1 MVCGGT
7 CQGGGVCKRRTS
19 EGRCYQHS
27 RPGDRSLSGSP
38 RSIIELSPMMG
49 DMEYPN
55 LMGGTPAKELKFSR
69 TRFSEG
75 LTPQKKV
82 AKSQRKVQSAKK
94 PKPKAKKAKL
104 GVDKSI
110 KRRLF

>member
-7 CQGGGVCKRRTS
+7 CQGGGFCKRRTG
-19 EGRCYQHS
+19 EGRCYQHLYEDLS
-27 RPGDRSLSGSP
+27 GPRPGDRSLSGSP

-49 DMEYPN
+49 DMEYPD

-94 PKPKAKKAKL
+94 PKPKAKRPNWA
-104 GVDKSI
+104 
-110 KRRLF
+110 